1 MANSANNGTLLFVA
15 IGIALAGWFMG
26 QGFQKGRASDR
37 YVTVKGV
44 AERQVKS
51 DVVFWP
57 LRFVSTHDDLSTA
70 QARIKESEE
79 EVLSFL
85 ARHDIDP
92 DATEVLGL
100 EVTDLMANQYRS
112 GPAES
117 RYIINQTLMVRT
129 NDIARVRQASQDI
142 GELVDAG
149 VVLSSMGGM
158 GGGPTYRF
166 TRLNDLKPEM
176 IAEATAEAR
185 RAAEQF
191 ARDSDSQLG
200 GIRRAN
206 QGVFVIRARDQAPG
220 MDEGGQPDKTVRVVS
235 TIEYY
240 LKD

>member
-1 MANSANNGTLLFVA
+1 MANNSTNGTLALVA
-15 IGIALAGWFMG
+15 IGIGLAGWFIG

-44 AERQVKS
+44 AERQVKA
-51 DVVFWP
+51 DVAFWP
-57 LRFVSTHDDLSTA
+57 LRFVATHDVLSTA
-70 QARIKESEE
+70 QARIKESEK
-79 EVLSFL
+79 EVLAFL
-85 ARHDIDP
+85 ARHDIAA

-100 EVTDLMANQYRS
+100 EVNDLLASPYRS
-112 GPAES
+112 GPTDS
-117 RYIINQTLMVRT
+117 RYIITQTLMVRT
-129 NDIARVRQASQDI
+129 DDIERVRQASQAI

-149 VVLSSMGGM
+149 VVLSSLGGM

-191 ARDSDSQLG
+191 ARDSDSELG

-235 TIEYY
+235 TVEYY